1 MSGRAAELT
10 GRTVI
15 HHATLRTVTDF
26 LDGPTPRAFAHR
38 GWHTGDLAGCENS
51 LAAFTRAVSEG
62 YRYLETDVHTT
73 ADGVLVAFHDQ
84 VLDRVTDASGPVA
97 ATTWSDLRR
106 ARIGGREPIPTMA
119 ELLEACP
126 TARFN
131 IDPKTDAAVAPL
143 IDLLHQAN
151 AVDRVCIGSFS
162 DARIAALRGAL
173 GPRLATSLGPREVGR
188 LVIASLAGWHSPRAR
203 AVAAQV
209 PVRYGRLRVVT
220 PRLLRTAHAAGM
232 EVHVWTID
240 EPAEMNRLLDL
251 GVDAIM
257 TDRPDL
263 LRDVLVARGAWT

>member
-1 MSGRAAELT
+1 
-10 GRTVI
+10 
-15 HHATLRTVTDF
+15 VTDF
-26 LDGPTPRAFAHR
+26 LDGRRPRAFAHR

-51 LAAFTRAVSEG
+51 LAAFVRAVSEG

-73 ADGVLVAFHDQ
+73 ADGVLIAFHDHL
-84 VLDRVTDASGPVA
+84 LDRVTDAAGPVA
-97 ATTWSDLRR
+97 ATRWSDVRR

-131 IDPKTDAAVAPL
+131 IDPKTDTAVAPL
-143 IDLLHQAN
+143 IDLLRQAD
-151 AVDRVCIGSFS
+151 AVDRVCVGSFS
-162 DARIAALRGAL
+162 DRRIAAIRGAL
-173 GPRLATSLGPREVGR
+173 GPRLAISLGPRSVGR
-188 LVIASLAGWHSPRAR
+188 LVTAAMTGRRLARAT

-209 PVRYGRLRVVT
+209 PVRFGRIPIVT
-220 PRLLRTAHAAGM
+220 RGLLRTAHAAGM

-240 EPAEMNRLLDL
+240 DPAQMRRLLDL

>member
-1 MSGRAAELT
+1 
-10 GRTVI
+10 
-15 HHATLRTVTDF
+15 VTDF
-26 LDGPTPRAFAHR
+26 LDGPRPRAFAHR

-73 ADGVLVAFHDQ
+73 ADGVLVAFHDHL
-84 VLDRVTDASGPVA
+84 LDRVTDATGPVA
-97 ATTWSDLRR
+97 ATRWAEVRR
-106 ARIGGREPIPTMA
+106 ARIGGREAIPTMA
-119 ELLEACP
+119 DLLEACP

-143 IDLLHQAN
+143 VDLLRQAD
-151 AVDRVCIGSFS
+151 AVGRVCVGSFS
-162 DARIAALRGAL
+162 DRRILAMRGAL
-173 GPRLATSLGPREVGR
+173 GPRLATSLGPRAVGR
-188 LVIASLAGWHSPRAR
+188 LVTAAMAGWRLAPTA

-209 PVRYGRLRVVT
+209 PVRFGRVPIVT
-220 PRLLRTAHAAGM
+220 PSVLRTAHAAGI

-240 EPAEMNRLLDL
+240 DPGQMHRLLDL

-263 LRDVLVARGAWT
+263 LRDVLVARGAWI